1 MPSDTA
7 STSSRVSIPIS
18 PAFSTDT
25 VSSAPNSE
33 PTSDEQPDLG
43 AFTTV
48 FWAWNNLQPH
58 PRHPMPQFH
67 PPPSS
72 RTSRL
77 EESSIS
83 SFTHPGLSEASG
95 TESPPPADTVWA
107 QRQLHSYFN
116 INSITP
122 SSEQVQEL
130 EDEEDE
136 YEVRVNND
144 NPEAEYRESP
154 PPPSPLSEDSRT
166 VEIFEAASDID
177 IPDTESFAESLDQ
190 STAGADMA
198 LPVTVFSP
206 NRDTPVGLQASEEGD
221 NSSLTS
227 REHPLRDANG
237 YQPYS
242 FHRSSAHQIPSLRG
256 HDVQITPRRAE
267 FPIHDLNTVQAGRH
281 TKGPSFSPQIEPPS
295 PLPTPDDNNS
305 EVIIP
310 YSPAQRAVLVD
321 DEYEDDS
328 HTPTRRPVAR
338 GGRGGGSVEQ
348 QQQQGQREHEY
359 EQYLQQGAMHPY
371 PHPLLGHH
379 VLPTTYQ
386 PFKGPGFDPEP
397 PSQQEHPTANSNGG
411 AAYVDYQEDDGCIP
425 EEHPSLGLLD
435 EALGFIA
442 AERARLEANR
452 EAGLSHPL
460 PMDAT
465 AMVPREWQHVVEPKR
480 KRRRKKPIT
489 TATATATATA
499 TVKDHHPNGH
509 LGVVAPASP
518 SLTATSM
525 TTVSGLSATR
535 PLLLAATAP
544 STADKDKDKK
554 KDVTAFNQDDDDH
567 HQDDGLLPPTDTMAL
582 ATTTKTK
589 NKKPKSSSSSS
600 SAAKKVDPEGK
611 ERQRQEEEQKSNL
624 LNRKA
629 PNKTT
634 TTTTTT
640 DSTYGPDVKHITI
653 LSRPKKAQTQ
663 LQAGISNAG
672 VNGDKD
678 PVATAEGVGEG
689 GGIGPGGDEPQ
700 PLVLTG
706 KKGNRVGRKE
716 RERAKAKRDKER
728 AALLLQQASEP
739 REPARGRH
747 DDWDVDEGDLDQ
759 DDEDGDHGE
768 DDAKEDDDD
777 GEGEIGFF
785 SSSPA
790 AGDTLARPYKGAAT
804 GTPGTATPRTTKFD
818 VNLTLNLGAEDD
830 ERRGRSRPGLRENG
844 DAKGERELKQQQST
858 AEEALQASPPSK
870 RSRKSRTRRAA
881 KTLVHAKSFPNLG
894 SGELGLEDDEIEVE
908 LVSDPSVSVD
918 QSKRKRLTALTHK
931 LQVLF
936 PEQKKDLKKVLQRLE
951 GGGSGR
957 TPAAVTSGSD
967 KGPTST
973 GKKRKGHVR
982 HGSGKGGSGSYSTP
996 SLSLF
1001 STEDSSVEEQEQDP
1015 AEFDVTGNP
1024 RGEGGAL
1031 IHIFIDHSNIL
1042 IGMLNFLKR
1051 YPPPQSVIDEYLS
1064 SAGSKLNLASRS
1076 TTALVD
1082 SKDGVASSQS
1092 FKATTAITIPTSTKR
1107 SQAIPIIESPLESR
1121 GEEDDE
1127 YPITLPSFATA
1138 RVKASRVKAKAKD
1151 RQEDSVGFELS
1162 RSLPT
1167 ESVLDAQMARRRIAK
1182 TSIQGVISDGYE
1194 DQDQSQDD
1202 GVVKV
1207 VSVVEKVRKV
1217 KRFPKHLWH
1226 AALVL
1231 VLERGRAVS
1240 RRVVV
1245 TSSPLYQPM
1254 EKIQKLGYEVRVYIR
1269 VPDLG
1274 DGMDRERKDGK
1285 HAVGATRPT
1294 YGGKASSAQPP
1305 NTSSQKKTHIRH
1317 LSGSTSADSGSG
1329 SGPVV
1334 ASGTGTPSK
1343 IRYREQGVDELLQL
1357 KLHQAIADADTVPK
1371 GSTIVLAT
1379 GDGNVGQF
1387 NEDGFLGPV
1396 RTALKRGWKVELY
1409 AWEDGLS
1416 RSWRREFGENSEW
1429 GRKGLF
1435 SIIPLEQFATSLVEA
1450 SGW

>member
-95 TESPPPADTVWA
+95 TESPPLADTVWD

-136 YEVRVNND
+136 YEVRVDND

-227 REHPLRDANG
+227 REHSLRDASG

-256 HDVQITPRRAE
+256 HDAQITPRRAE
-267 FPIHDLNTVQAGRH
+267 FPIHDLDTAPTGRH

-295 PLPTPDDNNS
+295 PLPTPDDDSS

-310 YSPAQRAVLVD
+310 YSSAQRAVLVD

-338 GGRGGGSVEQ
+338 GGRGGGPVEQ
-348 QQQQGQREHEY
+348 QGLHEHEY
-359 EQYLQQGAMHPY
+359 EQYLQQGAMHP
-371 PHPLLGHH
+371 HPLLGHH
-379 VLPTTYQ
+379 VLPTTYHQ

-397 PSQQEHPTANSNGG
+397 PSQQDANSNGV
-411 AAYVDYQEDDGCIP
+411 AAYVDYQEDDGYLP

-452 EAGLSHPL
+452 EAGLLHPL

-465 AMVPREWQHVVEPKR
+465 GMVPREWQHVVEPKR

-489 TATATATATA
+489 ATATATA
-499 TVKDHHPNGH
+499 TVKDPHPNGH
-509 LGVVAPASP
+509 HGVVAPASP
-518 SLTATSM
+518 SLTATSV

-544 STADKDKDKK
+544 SAADKDKDKK
-554 KDVTAFNQDDDDH
+554 KDVTFNHDDDDDH
-567 HQDDGLLPPTDTMAL
+567 HQDDGLLPPANSMAM

-589 NKKPKSSSSSS
+589 NKKSKSSSSSS

-634 TTTTTT
+634 TTTT
-640 DSTYGPDVKHITI
+640 DSTYGPDVNHITI
-653 LSRPKKAQTQ
+653 LSRPKKAQLQ
-663 LQAGISNAG
+663 LQVGISNAG
-672 VNGDKD
+672 VNGDQD
-678 PVATAEGVGEG
+678 PAPAAGGAGEG
-689 GGIGPGGDEPQ
+689 AGIGPGGDEPQ

-768 DDAKEDDDD
+768 DDVKEDDDD
-777 GEGEIGFF
+777 GEGEVGFF

-790 AGDTLARPYKGAAT
+790 AGDTQARPYKGAAT
-804 GTPGTATPRTTKFD
+804 GDAWDGHTQNYQ
-818 VNLTLNLGAEDD
+818 V
-830 ERRGRSRPGLRENG
+830 RRELDLEHGENG

-894 SGELGLEDDEIEVE
+894 SGGLGLEDDEIEVE
-908 LVSDPSVSVD
+908 HVSDPSASAD
-918 QSKRKRLTALTHK
+918 QSKRSRLIALTHK

-967 KGPTST
+967 KGPAPT

-1015 AEFDVTGNP
+1015 AELDVTGNP

-1082 SKDGVASSQS
+1082 SKDIAASSQS

-1107 SQAIPIIESPLESR
+1107 SPAIPIIESPLESR

-1162 RSLPT
+1162 KSLPT

-1202 GVVKV
+1202 SVVKV
-1207 VSVVEKVRKV
+1207 VSVVEKARKV

-1285 HAVGATRPT
+1285 HAVGAPRPT

-1305 NTSSQKKTHIRH
+1305 NTSSQKKKTHIRH

-1329 SGPVV
+1329 SGPVG

-1357 KLHQAIADADTVPK
+1357 KLHQAIAAADTVPK

-1396 RTALKRGWKVELY
+1396 RTALKRGWRVELY

-1429 GRKGLF
+1429 GKKGLF